1 MARRTPRP
9 TRAAT
14 HLGTTTPRLL
24 ALLVAAVLT
33 MLAAC
38 TGGDGT
44 VATTTTAPTTT
55 TLPETTTTT
64 AVPMDVGTQLFVHNP
79 EPGHCY
85 DLRVLETG
93 DRVRLDQDG
102 TLRSEDQVVLLL
114 DCAEP
119 HQYEVAGV
127 VELPFAGAERAGDD
141 ELVAAAKRLCPPVF
155 GSWVGTGYERSSLEI
170 GWVLPSDSQ
179 WDAGRKSIACLVLDT
194 RQGLMTG
201 TAQGSLR

>member
-1 MARRTPRP
+1 MAPAPFPPAPAIVLRGATARR
-9 TRAAT
+9 
-14 HLGTTTPRLL
+14 LV
-24 ALLVAAVLT
+24 LLVAAVLT
-33 MLAAC
+33 LLAAC

-93 DRVRLDQDG
+93 ERVRLDQDG
-102 TLRSEDQVVLLL
+102 TLRSEDHVVLLL
-114 DCAEP
+114 DCADP

-127 VELPFAGAERAGDD
+127 ADVPFAGADRAGDD
-141 ELVAAAKRLCPPVF
+141 ELVAAAKRLCPPIF
-155 GSWVGTGYERSSLEI
+155 ASWVGTGYERSSLEI

-179 WDAGRKSIACLVLDT
+179 WDAGRRSIACLVLDT
-194 RQGLMTG
+194 GQGLMTG
-201 TAQGSLR
+201 TVQGSAR